1 MLFEIHFCYQIVYK
15 VKKLSG
21 LLLIAFFPALLYA
34 QTAPAANNPAG
45 IYRAVPEKLTNLV
58 HTKLEARFDYEKAY
72 MYGKV
77 WITLEPH
84 FYSTDS
90 VVLDAKGMEI
100 KAVAIV
106 QRTATKPLKYTYDG
120 MQINI
125 RLDKPYGKGE
135 QYKIY
140 IDYTAKPNELAKGG
154 SEAIKDDKGLYFIN
168 PMGEEKNKPTQIWT
182 QGETES
188 TSVWCPT
195 IDKPNQKCTQEFF
208 LIVPSKYVTLSNGKL
223 LQQQKN
229 ADGTRTDYWKMDLPH
244 APYLFFIGIGD
255 YAVIKDLYKGK
266 EVSYYVEKEYAGV
279 AKKIF
284 GNTPEMIAFFE
295 KITGVSYPWPKY
307 AQMTARDYVSGAME
321 NTTATL
327 HKESAQQD
335 SRQLLDGNA
344 WESTIAHE
352 LFHHWFGDYVTAKSW
367 SNLTVN
373 ESFANFSQV
382 LWNEYKY
389 GKDAGDAENYKDM
402 QQYLS
407 SPEDAKK
414 PLVRFH
420 YKDREDMFDLVSYQ
434 KGGRILNM
442 LRNYL
447 GNDAFYKGLN
457 LYLTTHKF
465 NNAEAH
471 QLRLALEEISG
482 RDLNWFFNQWYFGSG
497 HPKLTI
503 DYSYNDSS
511 KTVSVQ
517 VKQTQAEAAFI
528 LPVAIDIY
536 NGKEKKRHQVWVDQ
550 KGQTFTFTVA
560 AQPDLVNFDGDKILL
575 CEKKETGKSLANY
588 IHQYTVAG
596 SYVDR
601 REAISGCAAL
611 QDSTAAVDLLK
622 TALRDRYLE
631 LRIFALHS
639 ADLTKEN
646 VKQALESTIFIV
658 AKGDPE
664 PTVRAEALMA
674 LSLYDKP
681 IYKELLQRSVN
692 DSSYSVA
699 GAALLSLNQLDK
711 PEAYA
716 EAKKL
721 TATKTKGKL
730 AEAISNVFAENSK
743 VEDLDYVLNWYN
755 ALPFGQAKVENANIV
770 AYYAI
775 QLQNTEAVKKAT
787 DALVLFRDQIP
798 AAYQQDIYPFVNNV
812 LLKTIAS
819 QKTAMKNVAAD
830 AAAIQEQVDYINS
843 KIK

>member
-1 MLFEIHFCYQIVYK
+1 MKRLLVLLFI
-15 VKKLSG
+15 S
-21 LLLIAFFPALLYA
+21 AFPTLFQA
-34 QTAPAANNPAG
+34 QTAGAGADSLTG
-45 IYRAVPEKLTNLV
+45 IYRAVPEKINDLV

-72 MYGKV
+72 LYGKV

-90 VVLDAKGMEI
+90 LVLDAKGMEI
-100 KAVAIV
+100 DAVAIAK
-106 QRTATKPLKYTYDG
+106 RTVTTPLKYRYDG
-120 MQINI
+120 RQLHI
-125 RLDKPYGKGE
+125 RLDKVYKKGE

-140 IDYTAKPNELAKGG
+140 IQYISRPNELAKGG
-154 SEAIKDDKGLYFIN
+154 SEAIRDDKGLYFIN
-168 PMGEEKNKPTQIWT
+168 PRGEDKNKPVQIWT

-244 APYLFFIGIGD
+244 SPYLFFIGVGD
-255 YAVIKDLYKGK
+255 YAIIKDVYKGK

-284 GNTPEMIAFFE
+284 GNTPEMMAFFE
-295 KITGVSYPWPKY
+295 KITGVPYPWPKY
-307 AQMTARDYVSGAME
+307 SQITGRDYVSGAME
-321 NTTATL
+321 NTTATM
-327 HKESAQQD
+327 HQESAQQD
-335 SRQLLDGNA
+335 SRQLLDGNS

-407 SPEDAKK
+407 SPEDAGKI
-414 PLVRFH
+414 LVRYH
-420 YKDREDMFDLVSYQ
+420 YKDKDDMFDLVSYQ

-442 LRNYL
+442 LKNYL
-447 GNDAFYKGLN
+447 GEDAFYQGLH
-457 LYLTTHKF
+457 LYLTTYKF
-465 NNAEAH
+465 GNAEAH
-471 QLRLALEEISG
+471 QLRLALEEVSG

-497 HPKLTI
+497 HPKLNI
-503 DYSYNDSS
+503 HYAYNDSS
-511 KTVSVQ
+511 KTVSVN
-517 VKQTQAEAAFI
+517 VKQTQSEAAFV

-536 NGKEKKRHQVWVDQ
+536 HGKNNTRHNVWVNKKD
-550 KGQTFTFTVA
+550 QTFTFTVA
-560 AQPDLVNFDGDKILL
+560 AEPDLVNFDGDKILL

-588 IHQYTVAG
+588 IHQYYTAG
-596 SYVDR
+596 LYVDR
-601 REAISGCAAL
+601 REAISACAL
-611 QDSTAAVDLLK
+611 MQDSTAAVDLLK
-622 TALRDRYLE
+622 TALKDRYRE

-639 ADLTKEN
+639 ADLKKEN
-646 VKQALESTIFIV
+646 VKQTLESTIFSV
-658 AKGDPE
+658 AKGDQE

-681 IYKELLQRSVN
+681 IYRELIQKSVN

-699 GAALLSLNQLDK
+699 GAAILSLNQLDK
-711 PEAYA
+711 AAAYA
-716 EAKKL
+716 EAKRL
-721 TATKTKGKL
+721 SATKTKDKM

-743 VEDLDYVLNWYN
+743 AEDLDYVLDWYN
-755 ALPFGQAKVENANIV
+755 ALPFGQAKVENANTV

-775 QLQNTEAVKKAT
+775 RLSNTEAVKKAT
-787 DALVLFRDQIP
+787 DALVSFRDQIP
-798 AAYQQDIYPFVNNV
+798 SAYQKDIYPFVNNV
-812 LLKTIAS
+812 LLKTIAT
-819 QKTAMKNVAAD
+819 QKTAMKNISSNAAE
-830 AAAIQEQVDYINS
+830 IQEQIDYINS